1 LQQILPVI
9 REAATIAREAVRAC
23 SVFTA
28 WSRELG
34 DRIRTLGL
42 DSETLMGFADELQ
55 IRFGQRLLAN
65 HWLPPSLTPLL
76 RIAAI
81 ALRQNIETKQVERT
95 SIGSNTELTVDTI
108 GFMESELQSLRR
120 QRDAKQVFV

>member
-1 LQQILPVI
+1 
-9 REAATIAREAVRAC
+9 
-23 SVFTA
+23 
-28 WSRELG
+28 
-34 DRIRTLGL
+34 
-42 DSETLMGFADELQ
+42 MGFADELQ

-120 QRDAKQVFV
+120 QRDAKQVQQAAEQNNREQQTQSQKVGSEGLSLQRSALSPKPRPR